1 MLTASHQSMKC
12 WHHIPRATFDPPEY
26 VPKSQV
32 EKAFDISWSEG
43 FKNHNKYNERLPQE
57 I

>member
-12 WHHIPRATFDPPEY
+12 WHHSPRATFDPPEY